1 LPLSASPRRGAAV
14 ALAFA
19 LVLAASPSA
28 AADPDAYKLHMENGV
43 KLFADHNFS
52 AAVVEF
58 QAAYEARPGP
68 NPLVNVALCDKEM
81 FRYPQAIAAL
91 ETALGKH
98 GDAMDPA
105 DRRAAEDAIKEM
117 RALLGTVT
125 VSVSPPGATLLV
137 DEDELPAGAA
147 AQPIPLGPGTHKI
160 AARAPGY
167 APAEQTV
174 TVRSKLDQT
183 VTLALVAEKG
193 PVTIVAPD
201 PRMTIT
207 VDGQPVGSG
216 TWSGLLAPGR
226 HEVRM
231 FGPEGQPVA
240 MEILVVAGVPLA
252 VSKGAGGVPIPPAK
266 QEEPPRR
273 GVYLLGLGSVLFPAV
288 HLQEF
293 PNISRPDFG
302 AGYGLR
308 LGYQVN
314 KVAGFEVSYE
324 HSSITTYALSTADYK
339 YRLISDRAM
348 AGLRL
353 VSPGKSLRF
362 VGDVGGGLVYDE
374 LNVALPPCAP
384 SPNCI
389 TGDHVGADAIV
400 FVEAGLEL
408 DLDRVLL
415 DFVGEGQI
423 ASTGNLSGIS
433 LSLYGKKPLVMGGPA
448 LRIGYRFW

>member
-1 LPLSASPRRGAAV
+1 
-14 ALAFA
+14 
-19 LVLAASPSA
+19 
-28 AADPDAYKLHMENGV
+28 MENGV
-43 KLFADHNFS
+43 KLFADHNFT

-58 QAAYEARPGP
+58 QAAYDARPGP

-91 ETALGKH
+91 ETALRKH

-125 VSVSPPGATLLV
+125 VAITPPGATLLV
-137 DEDELPAGAA
+137 DGDEVPAGAA
-147 AQPIPLGPGTHKI
+147 VQPIPLGPGPHKI

-167 APAEQTV
+167 APLEQTV

-183 VTLALVAEKG
+183 ITLALVAEKG
-193 PVTIVAPD
+193 PVSIVAPD
-201 PRMTIT
+201 PRMTIA

-216 TWSGLLAPGR
+216 TWSGLLAPGK

-252 VSKGAGGVPIPPAK
+252 VSKGAGGVLVAPPK
-266 QEEPPRR
+266 KEEPPRR
-273 GVYLLGLGSVLFPAV
+273 GVYVLALGSVLFPVV
-288 HLQEF
+288 HPPDF
-293 PNISRPDFG
+293 PMVARPDFG

-308 LGYQVN
+308 VGYQVN
-314 KVAGFEVSYE
+314 KVAGFEASYE
-324 HSSITTYALSTADYK
+324 HSSITTSSAISADV
-339 YRLISDRAM
+339 YRLISDRGM
-348 AGLRL
+348 IGLRL
-353 VSPGKSLRF
+353 VSQSRWLRF
-362 VGDVGGGLVYDE
+362 VGDLGAGFVYDQ
-374 LNVALPPCAP
+374 LNISLQGCAP
-384 SPNCI
+384 
-389 TGDHVGADAIV
+389 GDSTQPCRLYGNHVGADAIA

-408 DLDRVLL
+408 DLDHVLL
-415 DFVGEGQI
+415 DFVGEMHV
-423 ASTGNLSGIS
+423 ASTGNLSTSTGNPS
-433 LSLYGKKPLVMGGPA
+433 NLSSSIYAGKPLLMGGPA